1 MENKRGSPAKLAAN
15 EILKW
20 LIAFLVSFAVL
31 AGCVCLYNYVNAPVP
46 GEVFTGSA
54 KGMFCDILAEVTVAD
69 GKIVDVK
76 LTGDGETPELGGV
89 VLAELPAKIL
99 AAQSSNVDGM
109 AGATVTTNA
118 ARDAVTQALIQ
129 AGLLIPVEAEE
140 AVQAPAKTAGELIL
154 DSYNATA
161 ENSYAVPYLETDPY
175 LVNLYEGFGFAKQ
188 YDSARGHA
196 YSLED
201 LANTARPHP
210 LANCLTCKTADF
222 TKLVQEQGVSA
233 YSLDF
238 DEVMASMNES
248 IGCYSCH
255 ADKTDT
261 GELVVTHDYF
271 TDKLDMSGIDA
282 ATLSCGQCH
291 IEYYFDPATKA
302 TTIPY
307 TNAAEMTP
315 EAMLAY
321 YDAMDFA
328 DWTQP
333 STGAKLLKAQHPE
346 METYLNGSIHANFGM
361 SCASCHMEKVTEN
374 GVSYTSHNLVSPL
387 ESQAIL
393 DTCAAC
399 HKDVDM
405 AEKVHAI
412 QDAVTAREKEVGNS
426 LSAFKDQLAAAVASG
441 EYTEEELNAIRVLYR
456 HAQWFFDYQYVE
468 NSEGAHN
475 SKLANSCLDQA
486 EAKIAE
492 GMQLFHNAP
501 VPSEVFTGE
510 EAVQAPAKTAG
521 ELILDSYN
529 ATAEN
534 SYAVPYLETDPYLVN
549 LYEGFGFAKQYD
561 SARGHAYSLEDLA
574 NTARPHPLANC
585 LTCKTADFTKL
596 VQEQGVSA
604 YSLDFDEVMAS
615 MNESIGCYSCHAD
628 KTDTGELV
636 VTHDYF
642 TDKLDM
648 SGIDAATLSCGQCHI
663 EYYFDPATKATT
675 IPYTNAAEMTP
686 EAMLAYYDAMDFA
699 DWTQP
704 STGAKLLKAQHP
716 EMETYLNGSIH
727 ANFGMSCASC
737 HMEKVTE
744 NGVSYTSHNL
754 VSPLESQ
761 AILDTCAACH
771 KDVDM
776 AEKVHAIQD
785 QVTAREKEV
794 GNNLSAFKDQLA
806 QAVASGEYTEEE
818 LDAIRVLYRHAQWF
832 FDYQYVE
839 NSEGAHNSKLAN
851 SCLDQAAAKIEE
863 GMQLFHTA

>member
-1 MENKRGSPAKLAAN
+1 MAKKQGCPAKLAVN
-15 EILKW
+15 ELVRW
-20 LIAFLVSFAVL
+20 LIAFLVSAAVL
-31 AGCVCLYNYVNAPVP
+31 AGCICVYNKVNAPVP
-46 GEVFTGSA
+46 GEVFTGKA
-54 KGMFCDILAEVTVAD
+54 QGMMCEIVAEVTVAD

-76 LTGDGETPELGGV
+76 LTGAEETPSLGGV
-89 VLAELPAKIL
+89 VLEEMPAKIIE
-99 AAQSSNVDGM
+99 AQSADVDGM
-109 AGATVTTNA
+109 TGATVTT
-118 ARDAVTQALIQ
+118 DAVKAAVNDALAQ
-129 AGLLIPVEAEE
+129 AGLYVPAETEAPTEE
-140 AVQAPAKTAGELIL
+140 VTEAATEAATEATQAAKTAGELIL
-154 DSYNATA
+154 ESYKATA
-161 ENSYAVPYLETDPY
+161 DNSYAVDYLEQDPY

-188 YDSARGHA
+188 YDSARGHE

-238 DEVMASMNES
+238 DEVMASMNDS

-315 EAMLAY
+315 EAMLEY

-346 METYLNGSIHANFGM
+346 METYLNGS
-361 SCASCHMEKVTEN
+361 
-374 GVSYTSHNLVSPL
+374 
-387 ESQAIL
+387 
-393 DTCAAC
+393 
-399 HKDVDM
+399 
-405 AEKVHAI
+405 VHA
-412 QDAVTAREKEVGNS
+412 K
-426 LSAFKDQLAAAVASG
+426 
-441 EYTEEELNAIRVLYR
+441 
-456 HAQWFFDYQYVE
+456 
-468 NSEGAHN
+468 
-475 SKLANSCLDQA
+475 
-486 EAKIAE
+486 
-492 GMQLFHNAP
+492 
-501 VPSEVFTGE
+501 
-510 EAVQAPAKTAG
+510 
-521 ELILDSYN
+521 
-529 ATAEN
+529 
-534 SYAVPYLETDPYLVN
+534 
-549 LYEGFGFAKQYD
+549 
-561 SARGHAYSLEDLA
+561 
-574 NTARPHPLANC
+574 
-585 LTCKTADFTKL
+585 
-596 VQEQGVSA
+596 
-604 YSLDFDEVMAS
+604 
-615 MNESIGCYSCHAD
+615 
-628 KTDTGELV
+628 
-636 VTHDYF
+636 
-642 TDKLDM
+642 
-648 SGIDAATLSCGQCHI
+648 
-663 EYYFDPATKATT
+663 
-675 IPYTNAAEMTP
+675 
-686 EAMLAYYDAMDFA
+686 
-699 DWTQP
+699 
-704 STGAKLLKAQHP
+704 
-716 EMETYLNGSIH
+716 
-727 ANFGMSCASC
+727 FGMSCASC

-863 GMQLFHTA
+863 GMKLFHAA

>member
-1 MENKRGSPAKLAAN
+1 MENKHGSPAKLAVN

-54 KGMFCDILAEVTVAD
+54 KGMFCDIVAEVTVAD

-76 LTGDGETPELGGV
+76 LTGEGETPELGGV

-109 AGATVTTNA
+109 AGATITTNA

-129 AGLLIPVEAEE
+129 AGLLIPVETEAATEPATEAVTTEPVTEAAAEAASEAAAPVSGDVYTGSAKGMFCDIVAEVTVADGKIVDVKLTGDEETPSLGGVVLEEMPAKILEAQSADVDGMTGATITTDAVKAAVNDALTQAGLNAPAEAEE

-255 ADKTDT
+255 ADKADT

-271 TDKLDMSGIDA
+271 TDKLDMSNIDA

-307 TNAAEMTP
+307 TNVAEMTP
-315 EAMLAY
+315 EAMLEY

-346 METYLNGSIHANFGM
+346 METYLNGSVHANFGM

-412 QDAVTAREKEVGNS
+412 QEK
-426 LSAFKDQLAAAVASG
+426 
-441 EYTEEELNAIRVLYR
+441 I
-456 HAQWFFDYQYVE
+456 
-468 NSEGAHN
+468 
-475 SKLANSCLDQA
+475 
-486 EAKIAE
+486 
-492 GMQLFHNAP
+492 
-501 VPSEVFTGE
+501 
-510 EAVQAPAKTAG
+510 
-521 ELILDSYN
+521 
-529 ATAEN
+529 
-534 SYAVPYLETDPYLVN
+534 
-549 LYEGFGFAKQYD
+549 
-561 SARGHAYSLEDLA
+561 
-574 NTARPHPLANC
+574 
-585 LTCKTADFTKL
+585 
-596 VQEQGVSA
+596 
-604 YSLDFDEVMAS
+604 
-615 MNESIGCYSCHAD
+615 
-628 KTDTGELV
+628 
-636 VTHDYF
+636 
-642 TDKLDM
+642 
-648 SGIDAATLSCGQCHI
+648 
-663 EYYFDPATKATT
+663 
-675 IPYTNAAEMTP
+675 
-686 EAMLAYYDAMDFA
+686 
-699 DWTQP
+699 
-704 STGAKLLKAQHP
+704 
-716 EMETYLNGSIH
+716 
-727 ANFGMSCASC
+727 
-737 HMEKVTE
+737 
-744 NGVSYTSHNL
+744 
-754 VSPLESQ
+754 
-761 AILDTCAACH
+761 
-771 KDVDM
+771 
-776 AEKVHAIQD
+776 
-785 QVTAREKEV
+785 TAREKEV

-863 GMQLFHTA
+863 GMKLFHTA